1 MDGSTHPPPKK
12 NKTNKASEDPW
23 PPKST
28 TAPRTEPKNK
38 QHQPNNY
45 PPRSSRQWRNLFRG
59 GDPLRNS
66 VYRGSGKSDNI
77 HLHPGGFP
85 RRGAHNPAPFR
96 NVPRAVTQQDEPP
109 RKITYEPRRVAL
121 RKPYFTARLRARNVA
136 RATAAELPPKRRPRY
151 CLLPLSSF
159 SGRDAGRGAVRST
172 VHLPAR
178 TDPNLLA

>member
-12 NKTNKASEDPW
+12 T
-23 PPKST
+23 
-28 TAPRTEPKNK
+28 K
-38 QHQPNNY
+38 QTKLAKIRGHLNRQPHLAQNQRINNTS
-45 PPRSSRQWRNLFRG
+45 PIIILLVVPANGVTSSA

-121 RKPYFTARLRARNVA
+121 RKPYFAARLRARNVA